1 MSKTMKEQAEEAR
14 KKLVPNK
21 SADRYQK
28 EYEIFKNWQQ
38 TNNVTEVDED
48 VILADVSEFSKKYEG
63 SSVWTK
69 ISMVKSMLLTN
80 ENLDISSLCISQ
92 IIHETK

>member
-1 MSKTMKEQAEEAR
+1 MKEQAEEAR

-48 VILADVSEFSKKYEG
+48 VILAYVSEFVSDN
-63 SSVWTK
+63 VCCT
-69 ISMVKSMLLTN
+69 TN
-80 ENLDISSLCISQ
+80 PLNLIFI
-92 IIHETK
+92 